1 MIMVQSG
8 FAIISTAA
16 RLWSHSHDR
25 GFIFFSI
32 QNRRVIGS

>member
-8 FAIISTAA
+8 FASISTAA

-25 GFIFFSI
+25 GFIFFPVYKI
-32 QNRRVIGS
+32 EEL